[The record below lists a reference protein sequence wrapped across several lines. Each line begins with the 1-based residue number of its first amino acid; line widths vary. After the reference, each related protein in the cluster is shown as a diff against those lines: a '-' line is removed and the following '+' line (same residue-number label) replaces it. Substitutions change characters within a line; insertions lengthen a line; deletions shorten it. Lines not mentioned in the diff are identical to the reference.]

1 MGTAFCAESGS
12 AKGAVIVCGQDF
24 RYMKSSINIFAVTR
38 ASIVQGKTIM
48 LAMLFGCFAQW
59 GKAADAVQILGRIT
73 DGYYPEAPLVV
84 GKDGNLYGTASDGGQ
99 YGVGTVFRVTPQG
112 VFTTIASFNGTNGG
126 GPSSAFILGADGN
139 FYGMAH
145 GGGTNLSAGTNGG
158 TIFKVTPAG
167 ALSAV
172 FYFNGTNGCQPTG
185 GFLQGPGGIFYGA
198 TRFGGSNGGGGTI
211 FKFTT
216 NGLTTLHSFAGT
228 DGDQPTSL
236 VMGSDGVLYGTTL
249 GGGIYYD
256 GSAGTEAGTVFKITT
271 SGVFTLL
278 HSFWDSRDG
287 GLNPIGG
294 LCEISPGVFYG
305 TTSKGG
311 SNYRGTIFRITSEGL
326 FSSLFSFSLTNGDGP
341 AATLFPADNGDY
353 YGSTSGGGAFSYGTV
368 FRFTTNGSLTVLHSF
383 FEPTDGWAPGGLVRG
398 RDGNIYGLPWEESR
412 LFRIVP
418 APNLTVSGGIGSNI
432 KLTWNS
438 FSNGLYRLEY
448 ASAADGTN
456 WTALGPD
463 VTATGKT
470 SSFTDTSTTSRRF
483 YRVVLLP

>member
-1 MGTAFCAESGS
+1 
-12 AKGAVIVCGQDF
+12 VCGQNF
-24 RYMKSSINIFAVTR
+24 RNMESII
-38 ASIVQGKTIM
+38 KM
-48 LAMLFGCFAQW
+48 LAATKARMGQRKAIILGLLCACFAQ
-59 GKAADAVQILGRIT
+59 GARAGDAVQILGRIS

-84 GKDGNLYGTASDGGQ
+84 GKDGSLYGTASDGGQ

-112 VFTTIASFNGTNGG
+112 VFTTIASFNGTNGAA
-126 GPSSAFILGADGN
+126 PCSAFILAADGN

-145 GGGTNLSAGTNGG
+145 DGGTNRNGGTNGG
-158 TIFKVTPAG
+158 TIFKVTPVG

-172 FYFNGTNGCQPTG
+172 FHFNGTNGCQPYG

-198 TRFGGSNGGGGTI
+198 TKFGGSNGGGGTI

-249 GGGIYYD
+249 GGGAYYD

-271 SGVFTLL
+271 GGVFTLL
-278 HSFWDSRDG
+278 HSFWDSHDG

-305 TTSKGG
+305 TTAKGG
-311 SNYRGTIFRITSEGL
+311 TNYRGSIFRITSEGL

-341 AATLFPADNGDY
+341 AATLFPAGNGDY

-368 FRFTTNGSLTVLHSF
+368 FRFTTNGNLTVLHSF
-383 FEPTDGWAPGGLVRG
+383 YEPTDGWAPGGLVRG
-398 RDGNIYGLPWEESR
+398 RDGNVYGLPWEESR

-418 APNLTVSGGIGSNI
+418 APSLTVNGRIGSTLELN
-432 KLTWNS
+432 WNS
-438 FSNGLYRLEY
+438 FSNGVYRLEY
-448 ASAADGTN
+448 ESAADGTN

-463 VTATGKT
+463 ITATDKI
-470 SSFTDTSTTSRRF
+470 SSFTNTLTASRRF
-483 YRVVLLP
+483 YRIVLLP